1 MASIPDPGSKGIC
14 ISYKETQGDGKYKS
28 GFFSENRKTM
38 QAGLRST
45 GYGTNT
51 AVILA
56 FTQ

>member
-1 MASIPDPGSKGIC
+1 MASIPGPGSKGIY
-14 ISYKETQGDGKYKS
+14 ISDKETQGDGKYKS

-45 GYGTNT
+45 GHGTYT